1 MQQIPRGYEHRPRL
15 VAFTPMSAQNP
26 FPNSASLAPISR
38 ESELRTD
45 AAKLAELWKS
55 AQIIH
60 LVDARL
66 SAADDSLTFIDAIA
80 VKALQETFIEGDRFF
95 LGIGRDDNQPYFAWR
110 TTWINQPEDDGTEEF
125 EKRKYEGFKTLREV
139 GGNLDADEL
148 ALAMHAVGL
157 ANWHANHTHCARCG
171 AKTVSDLGGSVR
183 VCVEDATQHHPRT
196 DPAVIVLV
204 RDKDDR
210 ILLGHQPIWP
220 DKRFSTFAGFV
231 ETGESFEE
239 CVSREVFEEAGV
251 YASEIKYLTS
261 QPWPFPAS
269 IMIAFEAI
277 THRPEEARPD
287 GTEITEVR
295 WLSRDEMKA
304 AVAAEDI
311 LLPPKISVARRM
323 IEAWY
328 TRVDGYTRD
337 QLRGGESWRP

>member
-1 MQQIPRGYEHRPRL
+1 
-15 VAFTPMSAQNP
+15 MSAL
-26 FPNSASLAPISR
+26 SPINR
-38 ESELRTD
+38 ESELRSD
-45 AAKLAELWKS
+45 AAKLAQLWKT

-66 SAADDSLTFIDAIA
+66 SAGDDSLTFIDAAA
-80 VKALQETFIEGDRFF
+80 VKAAQEIFVEGDRFF
-95 LGIGRDDNQPYFAWR
+95 LGVGRDDNQAYFAWN
-110 TTWINQPEDDGTEEF
+110 TTWINPPEDDGTEEF
-125 EKRKYEGFKTLREV
+125 EMRKYEGFKTLREV

-157 ANWHANHTHCARCG
+157 ANWHWTHTHCARCG

-183 VCVEDATQHHPRT
+183 VCPEDATQHHPRT

-204 RDKDDR
+204 KDKEDR
-210 ILLGHQPIWP
+210 ILLGHQPSWP

-251 YASEIKYLTS
+251 YLHNINYLTS

-269 IMIAFEAI
+269 IMIAFEGI
-277 THRPEEARPD
+277 TQRPEEARPD

-295 WLSRDEMKA
+295 WFSRDEMKD
-304 AVAAEDI
+304 AVIAQDI

-323 IEAWY
+323 IETWY
-328 TRVDGYTRD
+328 TQIDGYTRE

>member
-1 MQQIPRGYEHRPRL
+1 
-15 VAFTPMSAQNP
+15 MSAGKP
-26 FPNSASLAPISR
+26 DSITASLSPINR

-45 AAKLAELWKS
+45 AAKLAALWKS

-66 SAADDSLTFIDAIA
+66 SAGDDSLTFIDATA
-80 VKALQETFIEGDRFF
+80 VEAAQEIFVAGDRFF
-95 LGIGRDDNQPYFAWR
+95 LGIGRDDNQPYFAWH
-110 TTWINQPEDDGTEEF
+110 TTWLNPPEDDGTEEF
-125 EKRKYEGFKTLREV
+125 ELRKYEGFKTLREV

-148 ALAMHAVGL
+148 ALGMHAVGL
-157 ANWHANHTHCARCG
+157 ANWHVTHTHCARCG

-183 VCVEDATQHHPRT
+183 VCVEDSTQHHPRT

-204 RDKDDR
+204 KDKDDR

-231 ETGESFEE
+231 EPGESFEE

-251 YASEIKYLTS
+251 HLTDINYLTS

-277 THRPEEARPD
+277 TYRPEEARPD

-295 WLSRDEMKA
+295 WFSRDEMKK
-304 AVAAEDI
+304 AVMAEDI
-311 LLPPKISVARRM
+311 LLPPTISVARRM
-323 IEAWY
+323 IETWY
-328 TRVDGYTRD
+328 TRVDGYARE
-337 QLRGGESWRP
+337 QLHGGESWRP

>member
-1 MQQIPRGYEHRPRL
+1 
-15 VAFTPMSAQNP
+15 MSALSSIN
-26 FPNSASLAPISR
+26 R
-38 ESELRTD
+38 ESELRSD

-66 SAADDSLTFIDAIA
+66 SATDDSLTFIDAA
-80 VKALQETFIEGDRFF
+80 TAHALQEVFIEGDRFF

-110 TTWINQPEDDGTEEF
+110 TTWIDQPVDDGTEEF
-125 EKRKYEGFKTLREV
+125 EIRKYEGFKSLREV

-157 ANWHANHTHCARCG
+157 ANWHAKHTHCAQCG
-171 AKTVSDLGGSVR
+171 AKTVSELGGSVR
-183 VCVEDATQHHPRT
+183 VCVDDATQHHPRT

-295 WLSRDEMKA
+295 WFSRDDMKA
-304 AVAAEDI
+304 AVATQEI

-323 IEAWY
+323 IETWY
-328 TRVDGYTRD
+328 TRVDGYSRE
-337 QLRGGESWRP
+337 QLHGGESWRP

>member
-1 MQQIPRGYEHRPRL
+1 
-15 VAFTPMSAQNP
+15 
-26 FPNSASLAPISR
+26 
-38 ESELRTD
+38 
-45 AAKLAELWKS
+45 
-55 AQIIH
+55 
-60 LVDARL
+60 
-66 SAADDSLTFIDAIA
+66 
-80 VKALQETFIEGDRFF
+80 
-95 LGIGRDDNQPYFAWR
+95 
-110 TTWINQPEDDGTEEF
+110 
-125 EKRKYEGFKTLREV
+125 
-139 GGNLDADEL
+139 
-148 ALAMHAVGL
+148 
-157 ANWHANHTHCARCG
+157 
-171 AKTVSDLGGSVR
+171 VSDLGGSVR
-183 VCVEDATQHHPRT
+183 VCPEDSTQHHPRT

-204 RDKDDR
+204 KDRDDR

-251 YASEIKYLTS
+251 YASEIRYLTS

-295 WLSRDEMKA
+295 WFSRDEMKA
-304 AVAAEDI
+304 AVDAQDI

>member
-1 MQQIPRGYEHRPRL
+1 
-15 VAFTPMSAQNP
+15 
-26 FPNSASLAPISR
+26 
-38 ESELRTD
+38 
-45 AAKLAELWKS
+45 
-55 AQIIH
+55 
-60 LVDARL
+60 
-66 SAADDSLTFIDAIA
+66 
-80 VKALQETFIEGDRFF
+80 
-95 LGIGRDDNQPYFAWR
+95 
-110 TTWINQPEDDGTEEF
+110 
-125 EKRKYEGFKTLREV
+125 LREV

-157 ANWHANHTHCARCG
+157 ANWHTTHTHCARCG
-171 AKTVSDLGGSVR
+171 ARTLSDLGGTVR
-183 VCVEDATQHHPRT
+183 VCPEDSTQHHPRT

-204 RDKDDR
+204 KDKNDR
-210 ILLGHQPIWP
+210 ILLGHQPVWP

-251 YASEIKYLTS
+251 YLHDINYLTS

-295 WLSRDEMKA
+295 WFSRDEMKV
-304 AVAAEDI
+304 AVAAQDL

-323 IEAWY
+323 IESWY
-328 TRVDGYTRD
+328 TRVDGYTRE

>member
-1 MQQIPRGYEHRPRL
+1 
-15 VAFTPMSAQNP
+15 MSGL
-26 FPNSASLAPISR
+26 SPIDR
-38 ESELRTD
+38 ASELRSD
-45 AAKLAELWKS
+45 ATKLAELWKS

-66 SAADDSLTFIDAIA
+66 SAADDSLTFIDSNAM
-80 VKALQETFIEGDRFF
+80 KALQETFIEGDRLF
-95 LGIGRDDNQPYFAWR
+95 LGRGRDDNQPYFAWR

-125 EKRKYEGFKTLREV
+125 EQRKYEGFKTLREV

-157 ANWHANHTHCARCG
+157 ANWHSSHTHCARCG

-239 CVSREVFEEAGV
+239 CVSRELYEEAGV

-295 WLSRDEMKA
+295 WFSRDEMKA

-311 LLPPKISVARRM
+311 LLPPTISVARRM

-328 TRVDGYTRD
+328 TRIDGYSRE

>member
-1 MQQIPRGYEHRPRL
+1 
-15 VAFTPMSAQNP
+15 MSAL
-26 FPNSASLAPISR
+26 SPINR

-45 AAKLAELWKS
+45 ATKLAELWKT

-60 LVDARL
+60 VVDARL
-66 SAADDSLTFIDAIA
+66 SAGDDSLTFIDASA
-80 VKALQETFIEGDRFF
+80 VKVAQEIFVEGDRFF
-95 LGIGRDDNQPYFAWR
+95 LGVGRDDNQAYFAWN
-110 TTWINQPEDDGTEEF
+110 TTWISPLEDDGTEEF
-125 EKRKYEGFKTLREV
+125 EKRKYEGFKTLREI

-148 ALAMHAVGL
+148 ALAMHAIGL
-157 ANWHANHTHCARCG
+157 ANWHVTHTHCSQCG
-171 AKTVSDLGGSVR
+171 AKTLSDLGGSVR
-183 VCVEDATQHHPRT
+183 VCPNDSTQHHPRT

-204 RDKDDR
+204 KDKDDR

-251 YASEIKYLTS
+251 YLTDITYLTS

-295 WLSRDEMKA
+295 WFSRDELKGA
-304 AVAAEDI
+304 IATQDI
-311 LLPPKISVARRM
+311 LLPPSISVARRM
-323 IEAWY
+323 IETWY

-337 QLRGGESWRP
+337 QLFGGESWRP

>member
-1 MQQIPRGYEHRPRL
+1 
-15 VAFTPMSAQNP
+15 MSALP
-26 FPNSASLAPISR
+26 PINR

-45 AAKLAELWKS
+45 AAKLAQLWKT

-66 SAADDSLTFIDAIA
+66 SAGDESLTFIDAAA
-80 VKALQETFIEGDRFF
+80 VKALQETFVEGDRFF
-95 LGIGRDDNQPYFAWR
+95 LGVGRDDNQAYFAWN
-110 TTWINQPEDDGTEEF
+110 TTWINPPEDDGTEEF
-125 EKRKYEGFKTLREV
+125 EMRKYEGFKTLREV

-148 ALAMHAVGL
+148 ALGMHAVGL
-157 ANWHANHTHCARCG
+157 ANWHVTHTHCARCG
-171 AKTVSDLGGSVR
+171 AKTVSDFGGTLR
-183 VCVEDATQHHPRT
+183 VCPEDSTQHHPRT

-204 RDKDDR
+204 KDRDDR

-251 YASEIKYLTS
+251 YLTDINYLTS

-287 GTEITEVR
+287 GTEISEVR
-295 WLSRDEMKA
+295 WFSRDEMKRA
-304 AVAAEDI
+304 IATQDI
-311 LLPPKISVARRM
+311 LLPPSISVARRM
-323 IEAWY
+323 IETWY
-328 TRVDGYTRD
+328 TQVDGFTRD
-337 QLRGGESWRP
+337 QLFGGESWRP

>member
-1 MQQIPRGYEHRPRL
+1 
-15 VAFTPMSAQNP
+15 MSAL
-26 FPNSASLAPISR
+26 SPINR
-38 ESELRTD
+38 ESELRSD
-45 AAKLAELWKS
+45 AAKLAQLWKT

-66 SAADDSLTFIDAIA
+66 SAGDNSLTFIDAAA
-80 VKALQETFIEGDRFF
+80 VKAAQEIFVEGDRFF
-95 LGIGRDDNQPYFAWR
+95 LGVGRDDNQAYFAWN
-110 TTWINQPEDDGTEEF
+110 TTWINPPEDDGTEEF
-125 EKRKYEGFKTLREV
+125 EMRKYEGFKTLREV

-148 ALAMHAVGL
+148 ALGMHAVGL
-157 ANWHANHTHCARCG
+157 ANWHWTHTHCARCG

-183 VCVEDATQHHPRT
+183 VCPEDATQHHPRT

-204 RDKDDR
+204 KDKDDR
-210 ILLGHQPIWP
+210 ILLGHQPSWP

-251 YASEIKYLTS
+251 YLHDINYLTS

-269 IMIAFEAI
+269 IMIAFEGI
-277 THRPEEARPD
+277 TQRPEEARPD

-295 WLSRDEMKA
+295 WFSRDEMKD
-304 AVAAEDI
+304 AVIAQDI

-323 IEAWY
+323 IETWY
-328 TRVDGYTRD
+328 TQIDGYTRD

>member
-1 MQQIPRGYEHRPRL
+1 
-15 VAFTPMSAQNP
+15 MSAL
-26 FPNSASLAPISR
+26 SPINR
-38 ESELRTD
+38 ESELRSD
-45 AAKLAELWKS
+45 AAKLAQLWKT

-66 SAADDSLTFIDAIA
+66 SAGDDSLTFIDAA
-80 VKALQETFIEGDRFF
+80 TVKAAQEIFVEGDRFF
-95 LGIGRDDNQPYFAWR
+95 LGVGRDDNQAYFAWN
-110 TTWINQPEDDGTEEF
+110 TTWINPPEDDGTEEF
-125 EKRKYEGFKTLREV
+125 EMRKYEGFKTLREV

-148 ALAMHAVGL
+148 ALGMHAVGL
-157 ANWHANHTHCARCG
+157 ANWHWTHTHCARCG
-171 AKTVSDLGGSVR
+171 AKTVSDLGGNVR
-183 VCVEDATQHHPRT
+183 VCPEDATQHHPRT

-204 RDKDDR
+204 KDKDDR
-210 ILLGHQPIWP
+210 ILLGHQPSWP

-251 YASEIKYLTS
+251 YLHDINYLTS

-269 IMIAFEAI
+269 IMIAFEGI
-277 THRPEEARPD
+277 TQRPEEARPD

-295 WLSRDEMKA
+295 WFSRDEMKD
-304 AVAAEDI
+304 AVIAQDI

-323 IEAWY
+323 IETWY
-328 TRVDGYTRD
+328 TQIDGYTRE